1 MEELLSFL
9 WHDMAASSTR
19 IKNTLNE
26 RTMLLFRFLFLK
38 LNAFKA
44 KLCCFWWWVNKWLLM
59 EKSKEEDQDDD
70 DVGLMVVCYM
80 FSCSGMV
87 VLTKKKK

>member
-1 MEELLSFL
+1 
-9 WHDMAASSTR
+9 
-19 IKNTLNE
+19 
-26 RTMLLFRFLFLK
+26 MLLFRFLFLK